1 MILAYAVI
9 TDFSYLKIID
19 ENKRNKMGKIYFLF
33 LDEADLEISNER
45 PEFHKYQHI
54 VRARLDTEERV
65 FPTLVCD
72 R

>member
-1 MILAYAVI
+1 M
-9 TDFSYLKIID
+9 
-19 ENKRNKMGKIYFLF
+19 NKIYSLF

-45 PEFHKYQHI
+45 PEFQKYQHI

-65 FPTLVCD
+65 FPALVCG

>member
-1 MILAYAVI
+1 
-9 TDFSYLKIID
+9 
-19 ENKRNKMGKIYFLF
+19 MGKIYSLF

-54 VRARLDTEERV
+54 VRARHRGK
-65 FPTLVCD
+65 TLPNISM